1 MSYTGK
7 MEVYRQTFRRG
18 WRPCGRGESSLMWS
32 CVFRVTTSPATE
44 SYSRLPVS
52 TLGRSHEFSSFIAV
66 LLCCCSVASS
76 VSRAMFCNGLRES
89 HEERVE
95 IKGLNSGTMSV
106 LLDYTYT
113 SRVHLTHSNVQRI
126 LEAASQFQVNL
137 KRKLYFLR
145 ILVHKNDTFPP
156 KH

>member
-7 MEVYRQTFRRG
+7 MEVCRQTFRRG
-18 WRPCGRGESSLMWS
+18 WRPCGRGESSLTWF
-32 CVFRVTTSPATE
+32 CVFRVKTSPATE

-52 TLGRSHEFSSFIAV
+52 TLGRSHEFSSFVAV
-66 LLCCCSVASS
+66 LLYCCRDTSS

-95 IKGLNSGTMSV
+95 IKGLNSETMSV

-126 LEAASQFQVNL
+126 LEAASQFQVPL
-137 KRKLYFLR
+137 KRKLYFSAYYC
-145 ILVHKNDTFPP
+145 P
-156 KH
+156 